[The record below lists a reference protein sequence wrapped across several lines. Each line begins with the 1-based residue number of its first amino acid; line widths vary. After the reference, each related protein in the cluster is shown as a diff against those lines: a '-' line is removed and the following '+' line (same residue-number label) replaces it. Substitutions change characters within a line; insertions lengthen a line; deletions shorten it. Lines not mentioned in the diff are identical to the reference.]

1 MSEAE
6 PLLGSHLNGD
16 LPNHDKRSDHNTTDL
31 QTIMHILK
39 ANVGTGLLAL
49 PQAVMNAGLIAG
61 PLGLVVLG
69 IIASHCMM
77 VLADCSRALCQRH
90 QISTLNYSEAAK
102 VCTEEHFPRLGTVA
116 SIVVNI
122 FLCITQFGF
131 CCIYFVFMGTNIQ
144 QVFSTAFNISIDCR
158 VWMVI
163 MLAPVIL
170 FSWIRN
176 LDTLASFSSIA
187 NICIVFS
194 LLVILYEEFY
204 RFTTGSEASKAAVR
218 VVSLPYVTP
227 ETLPLFFGTAV
238 YAYEGIGVALPLENK
253 MKTPSHFNR
262 IGWIAMSIVIS
273 LYSVFGSLGYLAYGT
288 VLKGSITLNLESN
301 ITAMKI
307 FFLLTKLFYSYAI
320 FATYMVQFYV
330 PMDFMEPV
338 LHKCLNLHKLKNR
351 FPTHHSAIKMAA
363 ENAFRAV
370 VVMITAVL
378 AVSIPDLGDLISL
391 VGAFAST
398 SLSFIFPPLMEIAVF
413 WSSTDRKCLRVFS
426 KLEWVI
432 KDLLIV
438 LLGAVGFC
446 FGTYAAFYAIVIKF
460 KEGTSSCS

>member
-1 MSEAE
+1 MSERQ
-6 PLLGSHLNGD
+6 PLFVGIRLNGD
-16 LPNHDKRSDHNTTDL
+16 PLSRDKRSDHNTTDL
-31 QTIMHILK
+31 QTVMHILK
-39 ANVGTGLLAL
+39 ANIGTGLLAL

-90 QISTLNYSEAAK
+90 EISTLNYSEAAK
-102 VCTEEHFPRLGTVA
+102 VCTQEHFPRLGTVA

-122 FLCITQFGF
+122 FLSITQFGF
-131 CCIYFVFMGTNIQ
+131 CCIYFVFMGQNIQ
-144 QVFSTAFNISIDCR
+144 QVFATAFDIHIDCR

-163 MLAPVIL
+163 LLAPVIL

-187 NICIVFS
+187 NVCIVFS
-194 LLVILYEEFY
+194 LFVILYEELY
-204 RFTTGSEASKAAVR
+204 RFTTSNEVDKAAVR
-218 VVSLPYVTP
+218 TVSLPYITP
-227 ETLPLFFGTAV
+227 ATLPLFFGTAV

-262 IGWIAMSIVIS
+262 VGWIAMSIVIV

-288 VLKGSITLNLESN
+288 ALKGSITLNLESD
-301 ITAMKI
+301 ITATKI
-307 FFLLTKLFYSYAI
+307 FFLLTKVFYSYAI

-338 LHKCLNLHKLKNR
+338 LHKCLRLDKGY
-351 FPTHHSAIKMAA
+351 FVKMAV
-363 ENAFRAV
+363 ENVFRAV

-413 WSSTDRKCLRVFS
+413 WSSTDRRCLRIFS
-426 KLEWVI
+426 KSEWLI

-446 FGTYAAFYAIVIKF
+446 FGTYAAILAIVNRF
-460 KEGTSSCS
+460 REGVSNCS